1 MITQDEIWT
10 KNDEKKGV
18 NCIFLSLKFQL
29 SRNKMLAQILHPFSK
44 ASHTLK
50 EGINNYGTVPMG
62 QQEAHEQNNK
72 WKQAFREQA
81 SPKSASAKK
90 GSFI

>member
-1 MITQDEIWT
+1 ME
-10 KNDEKKGV
+10 
-18 NCIFLSLKFQL
+18 
-29 SRNKMLAQILHPFSK
+29 A
-44 ASHTLK
+44 
-50 EGINNYGTVPMG
+50 VPMG

>member
-1 MITQDEIWT
+1 
-10 KNDEKKGV
+10 
-18 NCIFLSLKFQL
+18 
-29 SRNKMLAQILHPFSK
+29 
-44 ASHTLK
+44 
-50 EGINNYGTVPMG
+50 MG

-90 GSFI
+90 GSFIWVIEFGDCLQNGIFAFN